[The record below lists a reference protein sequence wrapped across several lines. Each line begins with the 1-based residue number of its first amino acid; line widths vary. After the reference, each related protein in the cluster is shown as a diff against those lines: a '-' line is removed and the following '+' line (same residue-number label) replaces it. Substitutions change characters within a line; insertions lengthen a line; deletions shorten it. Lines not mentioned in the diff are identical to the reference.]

1 MNEKPSEYSF
11 DEIELGMQKSFKVD
25 ISKNMLDVFGRD
37 TGDYNPL
44 HMSEEY
50 ASSTSFKKR
59 VCSGMFL
66 ASFFSRLVG
75 MYLPGKH
82 ALHISQSLNFVN
94 PCFIGETI
102 TVEGKV
108 IDKSPATKIIKLETT
123 ITNESGKRIIDGKAQ
138 VIVRDDRKF
147 RNRNRYY

>member
-1 MNEKPSEYSF
+1 MGLIWMSEKLSEYSF

-66 ASFFSRLVG
+66 SSFFSRLVG

-138 VIVRDDRKF
+138 VIVRDD
-147 RNRNRYY
+147 

>member
-1 MNEKPSEYSF
+1 MSEKPSEYSF
-11 DEIELGMQKSFKVD
+11 DEIELGMQKRFKVD

-66 ASFFSRLVG
+66 SSFFSTLVG

-138 VIVRDDRKF
+138 VIVRDD
-147 RNRNRYY
+147 

>member
-1 MNEKPSEYSF
+1 MSEKPSEYSF

-50 ASSTSFKKR
+50 ASLTSFKKR

-66 ASFFSRLVG
+66 SSFFSRLVG

-123 ITNESGKRIIDGKAQ
+123 ITNDSGKRIIDGKAQ
-138 VIVRDDRKF
+138 VIVRDD
-147 RNRNRYY
+147 

>member
-1 MNEKPSEYSF
+1 MELIWMSEKPSEYSF

-66 ASFFSRLVG
+66 SSFFSRLVG

-102 TVEGKV
+102 TIEGKV

-138 VIVRDDRKF
+138 VIVRDD
-147 RNRNRYY
+147 

>member
-1 MNEKPSEYSF
+1 MSEKPSEYSF
-11 DEIELGMQKSFKVD
+11 DEIEIGMQKSFRIF
-25 ISKNMLDVFGRD
+25 ISEDRLNDFAKLS
-37 TGDYNPL
+37 GDDNPL
-44 HMSEEY
+44 HMNEEY

-66 ASFFSRLVG
+66 SSFFSTLVG

-94 PCFIGETI
+94 PCFIGEMI

-138 VIVRDDRKF
+138 VIVRDD
-147 RNRNRYY
+147 

>member
-1 MNEKPSEYSF
+1 MSEKPSEYSF

-25 ISKNMLDVFGRD
+25 ISEDMLDDFAKLS
-37 TGDYNPL
+37 GDDNPL
-44 HMSEEY
+44 HMNEEY

-66 ASFFSRLVG
+66 SSFFSRLVG

-82 ALHISQSLNFVN
+82 ALYISQSLNFVN

-138 VIVRDDRKF
+138 VIVRDD
-147 RNRNRYY
+147 

>member
-1 MNEKPSEYSF
+1 MSEKPSEYSF

-25 ISKNMLDVFGRD
+25 ISKSMLDEFGRD

-66 ASFFSRLVG
+66 SSFFSRLVG

-102 TVEGKV
+102 TIEGKV

-138 VIVRDDRKF
+138 VIVRDD
-147 RNRNRYY
+147 

>member
-1 MNEKPSEYSF
+1 MTEKPSEYSF

-25 ISKNMLDVFGRD
+25 ISKNMLDAFGRD
-37 TGDYNPL
+37 TGDHNPL

-66 ASFFSRLVG
+66 SSFFSRLVG

-94 PCFIGETI
+94 PCFIGETS
-102 TVEGKV
+102 TVGGKV

-123 ITNESGKRIIDGKAQ
+123 ITNESGKRIIDGNAQ
-138 VIVRDDRKF
+138 VIVRDD
-147 RNRNRYY
+147 

>member
-1 MNEKPSEYSF
+1 MSEKPSEYSF

-25 ISKNMLDVFGRD
+25 ISENMLNEFGRS
-37 TGDYNPL
+37 TEDYNPL
-44 HMSEEY
+44 HMNEKY

-66 ASFFSRLVG
+66 SSFFSRLVG

-108 IDKSPATKIIKLETT
+108 IDKSAATKIIKLETT

-138 VIVRDDRKF
+138 VIVRDD
-147 RNRNRYY
+147 

>member
-1 MNEKPSEYSF
+1 MSEKPSEYSF

-66 ASFFSRLVG
+66 SSFFSRLVG

-82 ALHISQSLNFVN
+82 ALHMSQSLNFVN

-138 VIVRDDRKF
+138 VIVRDD
-147 RNRNRYY
+147 

>member
-1 MNEKPSEYSF
+1 MELIWMSEKPSEYSF

-108 IDKSPATKIIKLETT
+108 IDKSAATKIIKLETT

-138 VIVRDDRKF
+138 VIVRDD
-147 RNRNRYY
+147 

>member
-1 MNEKPSEYSF
+1 MTEKPLEYSF

-25 ISKNMLDVFGRD
+25 ISKNMLDAFGRD

-66 ASFFSRLVG
+66 SSFFSRLVG

-102 TVEGKV
+102 TVGGKV

-123 ITNESGKRIIDGKAQ
+123 ITNESGKRIIDGNAQ
-138 VIVRDDRKF
+138 VIVRDD
-147 RNRNRYY
+147 

>member
-1 MNEKPSEYSF
+1 MELIWMSEKPSEYSF

-66 ASFFSRLVG
+66 ATFFSRLIG

-94 PCFIGETI
+94 PCFLDEKI
-102 TVEGKV
+102 TVEGEV
-108 IDKSPATKIIKLETT
+108 IDKSIATKIITLKTT
-123 ITNESGKRIIDGKAQ
+123 IINESKKIIIDGTACVK
-138 VIVRDDRKF
+138 IRDD
-147 RNRNRYY
+147 

>member
-1 MNEKPSEYSF
+1 MSEKPSEYSF
-11 DEIELGMQKSFKVD
+11 DETELGMQKSFKVAHA
-25 ISKNMLDVFGRD
+25 KNMLDVFGRD

-138 VIVRDDRKF
+138 VIVRDD
-147 RNRNRYY
+147 

>member
-1 MNEKPSEYSF
+1 MSEKPSEYSF

-25 ISKNMLDVFGRD
+25 ISEDMLDDF
-37 TGDYNPL
+37 TKLSGDDNPL
-44 HMSEEY
+44 HTNEEY

-66 ASFFSRLVG
+66 SSFFSRLVG

-138 VIVRDDRKF
+138 VIVRDD
-147 RNRNRYY
+147 

>member
-1 MNEKPSEYSF
+1 MSEKPSEYSF
-11 DEIELGMQKSFKVD
+11 DEIEIGMQKNFKIF
-25 ISKNMLDVFGRD
+25 ISEDYLDDFAKLS
-37 TGDYNPL
+37 GDDNPL
-44 HMSEEY
+44 HMNEEY

-66 ASFFSRLVG
+66 SSFFSRLVG

-138 VIVRDDRKF
+138 VIVRDD
-147 RNRNRYY
+147 

>member
-1 MNEKPSEYSF
+1 MNEEPSEYSF
-11 DEIELGMQKSFKVD
+11 DEIEIGMQKSFKVD

-66 ASFFSRLVG
+66 SSFFSRLVG

-138 VIVRDDRKF
+138 VIVRDD
-147 RNRNRYY
+147 

>member
-11 DEIELGMQKSFKVD
+11 DEIEIGMQKSFKVD
-25 ISKNMLDVFGRD
+25 ISEDMLDDF
-37 TGDYNPL
+37 TKLSGDDNPL
-44 HMSEEY
+44 HTNEEY

-66 ASFFSRLVG
+66 SSFFSRLVG

-108 IDKSPATKIIKLETT
+108 IDKSSATKIIKLETT

-138 VIVRDDRKF
+138 VIVRDD
-147 RNRNRYY
+147 

>member
-1 MNEKPSEYSF
+1 MSEKPSEYSF

-102 TVEGKV
+102 TVGGRV
-108 IDKSPATKIIKLETT
+108 IDKSTSTKIIKLETT

-138 VIVRDDRKF
+138 VIVRDD
-147 RNRNRYY
+147 

>member
-1 MNEKPSEYSF
+1 MSEKPSEYSF
-11 DEIELGMQKSFKVD
+11 DEIELGMQKSFKVF
-25 ISKNMLDVFGRD
+25 ISENMLDAFGRD

-44 HMSEEY
+44 HMNEKY

-66 ASFFSRLVG
+66 ASFFSRIVG

-82 ALHISQSLNFVN
+82 ALHMSQSLNFVN

-102 TVEGKV
+102 TVEGKI
-108 IDKSPATKIIKLETT
+108 IDKSTATKIIKLETT

-138 VIVRDDRKF
+138 VIVRDD
-147 RNRNRYY
+147 

>member
-1 MNEKPSEYSF
+1 MSEKPSEYSF

-66 ASFFSRLVG
+66 SSFFSRLVG

-108 IDKSPATKIIKLETT
+108 IDKSLATKIIKLETT

-138 VIVRDDRKF
+138 VIVRDD
-147 RNRNRYY
+147 

>member
-1 MNEKPSEYSF
+1 MSEKPSEYSF
-11 DEIELGMQKSFKVD
+11 DEIEIGMQKSFKIF
-25 ISKNMLDVFGRD
+25 ISEDRLDDFAKLS
-37 TGDYNPL
+37 GDDNPL
-44 HMSEEY
+44 HMNEEY

-66 ASFFSRLVG
+66 SSFFSTLVG

-94 PCFIGETI
+94 PCFIGEMI

-108 IDKSPATKIIKLETT
+108 IDKSASTKIIKLETT

-138 VIVRDDRKF
+138 VIVRDD
-147 RNRNRYY
+147 

>member
-1 MNEKPSEYSF
+1 MSEKPSEYSF
-11 DEIELGMQKSFKVD
+11 DEIEIGMQKSFKIF
-25 ISKNMLDVFGRD
+25 ISEDYLDDFAKLS
-37 TGDYNPL
+37 GDDNPL
-44 HMSEEY
+44 HMNEEY

-66 ASFFSRLVG
+66 SSFFSRLVG

-108 IDKSPATKIIKLETT
+108 IDKSAATKIIKLETT

-138 VIVRDDRKF
+138 VIVRDD
-147 RNRNRYY
+147 

>member
-1 MNEKPSEYSF
+1 MDEEPSEYSF

-66 ASFFSRLVG
+66 SSFFSRLVG

-138 VIVRDDRKF
+138 VIVRDD
-147 RNRNRYY
+147 

>member
-1 MNEKPSEYSF
+1 MSEKPSEYSF

-25 ISKNMLDVFGRD
+25 ISENMLNEFGRS
-37 TGDYNPL
+37 TEDYNPL
-44 HMSEEY
+44 HMNEKY

-66 ASFFSRLVG
+66 SSFFSRLVG

-138 VIVRDDRKF
+138 VIVRDD
-147 RNRNRYY
+147 

>member
-1 MNEKPSEYSF
+1 MSEKPSEYSF
-11 DEIELGMQKSFKVD
+11 DEIELGMQKSFKVN

-66 ASFFSRLVG
+66 SSFFSRLVG

-102 TVEGKV
+102 TVGGKV

-138 VIVRDDRKF
+138 VIVRDD
-147 RNRNRYY
+147 

>member
-1 MNEKPSEYSF
+1 MSEKPSEYSF
-11 DEIELGMQKSFKVD
+11 DEIELGIQKSFKVD

-44 HMSEEY
+44 HMSEKY

-66 ASFFSRLVG
+66 SSFFSRLVG
-75 MYLPGKH
+75 LYLPGKH

-138 VIVRDDRKF
+138 VIVRDD
-147 RNRNRYY
+147 

>member
-1 MNEKPSEYSF
+1 MSEKPSEYSF
-11 DEIELGMQKSFKVD
+11 DEIEIGMQKNFKIF
-25 ISKNMLDVFGRD
+25 ISEDYLDDFAKLS
-37 TGDYNPL
+37 GDDNPL
-44 HMSEEY
+44 HMNEEY

-66 ASFFSRLVG
+66 SSFFSRLVG

-82 ALHISQSLNFVN
+82 ALYISQSLNFIN
-94 PCFIGETI
+94 PCFIGEMI
-102 TVEGKV
+102 TVGGKV

-138 VIVRDDRKF
+138 VIVRDD
-147 RNRNRYY
+147 

>member
-1 MNEKPSEYSF
+1 MELIWMSEKPSEYSF
-11 DEIELGMQKSFKVD
+11 DEIELGMQKSFKVN
-25 ISKNMLDVFGRD
+25 ISENMLNEFGRS
-37 TGDYNPL
+37 TEDYNPL
-44 HMSEEY
+44 HMNEKY

-66 ASFFSRLVG
+66 SSFFSRLVG

-94 PCFIGETI
+94 PCFIGETV
-102 TVEGKV
+102 TVRGKV

-138 VIVRDDRKF
+138 VIVRDD
-147 RNRNRYY
+147 

>member
-1 MNEKPSEYSF
+1 
-11 DEIELGMQKSFKVD
+11 MQKRFKVD
-25 ISKNMLDVFGRD
+25 ISEDMMDDFAKLS
-37 TGDYNPL
+37 GDDNPL
-44 HMSEEY
+44 HTNEEF

-66 ASFFSRLVG
+66 SSFFSRLVG

-94 PCFIGETI
+94 PSFIGETI

-147 RNRNRYY
+147 RYRNRYY

>member
-1 MNEKPSEYSF
+1 MSEKPSEYSF

-25 ISKNMLDVFGRD
+25 ISKNMLDVFGGD

-66 ASFFSRLVG
+66 SSFFSRLVG

-108 IDKSPATKIIKLETT
+108 IDKSPATKTIKLETT
-123 ITNESGKRIIDGKAQ
+123 LTNESGKRIIDGKAQ
-138 VIVRDDRKF
+138 VIVRDD
-147 RNRNRYY
+147 